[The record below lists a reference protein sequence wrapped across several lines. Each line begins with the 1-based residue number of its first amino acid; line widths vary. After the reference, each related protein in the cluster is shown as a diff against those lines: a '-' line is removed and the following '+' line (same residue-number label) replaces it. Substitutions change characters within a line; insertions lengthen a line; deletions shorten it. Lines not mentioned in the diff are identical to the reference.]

1 MSDKKLT
8 IAVDFD
14 GVLHNFDKGFYD
26 GTCYGEPIEGS
37 IDTLKILSKKYNVP
51 EDVAS
56 EVLSFRKLQDNDN
69 QYQIFYDLCHGLDMK
84 QLKFIEK
91 ETKILIKEEKEV
103 A

>member
-1 MSDKKLT
+1 MEAQKNNGFGSMIKAIEQLSERHQKRLDDNKKKHEFIINL
-8 IAVDFD
+8 D
-14 GVLHNFDKGFYD
+14 VL
-26 GTCYGEPIEGS
+26 
-37 IDTLKILSKKYNVP
+37 
-51 EDVAS
+51 
-56 EVLSFRKLQDNDN
+56 FRKLQDNDN